1 MRDQVYVPRVS
12 LIYNGPS
19 DNWGDIKSFQND
31 DGSGVYINFLY
42 NEAWS
47 NKIALREISTRSY
60 ISMGSNSYTF
70 GIMVNVFVFEL
81 IKRLETA

>member
-31 DGSGVYINFLY
+31 DGSGVYIKFLY

-47 NKIALREISTRSY
+47 NKIALHEILPAV
-60 ISMGSNSYTF
+60 IS
-70 GIMVNVFVFEL
+70 
-81 IKRLETA
+81 RL

>member
-31 DGSGVYINFLY
+31 DGSGVYIKFLY

-47 NKIALREISTRSY
+47 NKITLHEIQPAVVYHY
-60 ISMGSNSYTF
+60 IYIFDLVSPNNWNNDKSLCF
-70 GIMVNVFVFEL
+70 
-81 IKRLETA
+81 